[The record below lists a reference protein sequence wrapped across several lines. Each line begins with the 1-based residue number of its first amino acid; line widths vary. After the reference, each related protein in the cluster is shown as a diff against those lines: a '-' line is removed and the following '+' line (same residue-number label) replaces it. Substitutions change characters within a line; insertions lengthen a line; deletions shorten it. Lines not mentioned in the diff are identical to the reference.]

1 MYYTISD
8 VAARVNMSVSALRYY
23 DYQGIL
29 SFVRKDSNG
38 YRLFT
43 EDDVADIIM
52 IKELRACGIP
62 LKEIKQ
68 FCDLYQKSGRSVQVQ
83 KKFLYAY
90 EQSLLQKIRDDLDS
104 LQVLQERIRTLDES
118 TERSGGFVPLNTG
131 SSVNADKNIAHIL

>member
-8 VAARVNMSVSALRYY
+8 VVARVNMSVSALRYY

-43 EDDVADIIM
+43 ENDVVDILM
-52 IKELRACGIP
+52 IKELRACGIS
-62 LKEIKQ
+62 LKEIKK

-118 TERSGGFVPLNTG
+118 AEYTAGYITLQAGPAVNT
-131 SSVNADKNIAHIL
+131 DKSIAHIL